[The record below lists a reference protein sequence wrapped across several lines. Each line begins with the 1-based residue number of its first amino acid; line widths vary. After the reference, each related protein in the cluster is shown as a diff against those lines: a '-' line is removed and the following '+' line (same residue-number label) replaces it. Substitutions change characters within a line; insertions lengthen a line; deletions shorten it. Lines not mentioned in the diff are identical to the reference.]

1 MSIPFRAASLAAVA
15 YALAG
20 AMLFADL
27 PALGAQT
34 MPDYHA
40 RADAL
45 ITALAAG
52 RYEQAAQDFSDAMRA
67 ALPPAKLAEA
77 WRSVQAQAGA
87 FQHAGTHADAQQG
100 PYHTVIVEGVFA
112 NATLDVKVTF
122 DASEHVAGLFFSPQ
136 AAPASSFA
144 PPPYADSSRFH
155 ERDVSVGS
163 GALALPAT
171 LSMPVGPGPFPAV
184 VLVHGSGPND
194 RDETVDANKPFRD
207 LAWGL
212 ASRGVAVL
220 RYEKRTR
227 AHPQWFLARM
237 STFTVNDET
246 VDDAIAAVAL
256 LRSTEGISANHV
268 YVLGH
273 SLGGTMIPRIG
284 ERDRAI
290 AGFIIMA
297 GATRPLEDLLVD
309 QTSYLAG
316 LSGDT
321 SAAMKA
327 HLDSVRAQAARVKSP
342 TLSPSTPA
350 SELPLRMSAAYWL
363 NLRGYDPAAEAR
375 KLDRPILVL
384 QGERDYQVTLAD
396 FTGWRHALDRQ
407 RDVTFHLYPGLD
419 HLFLMGTGKSTPAE
433 YRQPGHVAEVV
444 VRDIA
449 TWITAQA
456 R

>member
-1 MSIPFRAASLAAVA
+1 MSSPFRPASGAALACVLAGVILLAAS
-15 YALAG
+15 
-20 AMLFADL
+20 
-27 PALGAQT
+27 PALHTQT

-40 RADAL
+40 LADSLIAAL
-45 ITALAAG
+45 SSG
-52 RYEQAAQDFSDAMRA
+52 RYEEAAHNFNDAMRA
-67 ALPPAKLAEA
+67 ALPPARLAEA
-77 WRSVQAQAGA
+77 WKSIEAQAGA
-87 FQHAGTHADAQQG
+87 FQHTGAHSDVQQG
-100 PYHTVIVEGVFA
+100 PWHTVIVEGVFA
-112 NATLDVKVTF
+112 HATLDVKVTF
-122 DASEHVAGLFFSPQ
+122 DASEHMAGLLFAPHG
-136 AAPASSFA
+136 APASSFA
-144 PPPYADSSRFH
+144 PPPYADPSRFH

-171 LSMPVGPGPFPAV
+171 LSVPVGPGPFPAV

-227 AHPQWFLARM
+227 AHPQWFLSRM

-246 VDDAIAAVAL
+246 VDDAITAVTL
-256 LRSTEGISANHV
+256 LRSTAGISANHV

-321 SAAMKA
+321 SAAMRA
-327 HLDSVRAQAARVKSP
+327 QLDTVRAQAARVKSP

-350 SELPLRMSAAYWL
+350 TELPLRMSAAYWL
-363 NLRGYDPAAEAR
+363 NLRGYDPAAEATQ
-375 KLDRPILVL
+375 LERPILVL

-396 FTGWRHALDRQ
+396 FSGWRAALDHQ

-444 VRDIA
+444 VTDIA
-449 TWITAQA
+449 TWITEHA